1 MGLLYDGSWWGRGA
15 NEMRKKKRRLDK
27 GTEARRLARNVAA
40 KPSSTRVVEDKRK
53 KPEKHKRKSTE
64 TPE

>member
-1 MGLLYDGSWWGRGA
+1 MP
-15 NEMRKKKRRLDK
+15 RKKKRLDK

-53 KPEKHKRKSTE
+53 KPEKYKVKWTE
-64 TPE
+64 KPE

>member
-1 MGLLYDGSWWGRGA
+1 MTIGYGMGVP
-15 NEMRKKKRRLDK
+15 EMRKKKRLDK

-53 KPEKHKRKSTE
+53 KPEKHKIKWTE
-64 TPE
+64 TTD